1 MKSGF
6 LFDMG
11 YEMKRIILLALFTF
25 GAIHL
30 SGCSVIS
37 AVATSNRME
46 EARAA
51 NAGKQLVPKDGGTYL
66 IPISSETIS
75 YLGSGDTDWKINN
88 TTFTQPKATYS
99 VVKVSPGIFN
109 IFGNR
114 RVAGGGEAGFPLEI
128 KASEAICFYVF
139 NPISGPARIES
150 YKGDGCDPL
159 LRPLKNQNVIGKVD

>member
-1 MKSGF
+1 
-6 LFDMG
+6 
-11 YEMKRIILLALFTF
+11 MKRILILVIFLA
-25 GAIHL
+25 GAIQL

-46 EARAA
+46 EARTA
-51 NAGKQLVPKDGGTYL
+51 NAGKQLIPKDGSTYL

-75 YLGSGDTDWKINN
+75 YLGSGNTDWKINN
-88 TTFTQPKATYS
+88 TTFTQPKGTYS
-99 VVKVSPGIFN
+99 VVKVMPGIYN
-109 IFGNR
+109 VFGDR
-114 RVAGGGEAGFPLEI
+114 RVAGGGEAGLPIEI

-139 NPISGPARIES
+139 NPVSGPVRIES

>member
-1 MKSGF
+1 
-6 LFDMG
+6 
-11 YEMKRIILLALFTF
+11 MKRIILLALFTF

-88 TTFTQPKATYS
+88 TTFTQPKGTYS